1 MFPSRGRV
9 VRIKRADYGDDWER
23 TAEEVLERDNYTCRD
38 CGKPVRRTSLRAVH
52 HIIPLSRGGTNRKN
66 NLKTQCDDCHA
77 KKHPHLQKQPKR
89 VERFKT
95 PTKASVKRFYTKK
108 SYRM

>member
-1 MFPSRGRV
+1 MFTPRGAV
-9 VRIKRADYGDDWER
+9 TRIRRADYGEDWER
-23 TAEEVLERDNYTCRD
+23 TAKEVLERDNYTCRD
-38 CGKPVRRTSLRAVH
+38 CHKPVRRTSLRAVH
-52 HIIPLSRGGTNRKN
+52 HIIPLSRGGTNRKS

-89 VERFKT
+89 VERFKVLT
-95 PTKASVKRFYTKK
+95 TAAKKRYYTKK